1 MNREACL
8 QWVGSAFH
16 VELGETRRIG
26 LRLKEVKDKGSNGT
40 IEQFS
45 LLFEGE
51 EGDVYLQQN
60 SYRIV
65 HEHLGPQIWLIV
77 PIGNENGHYVY
88 EAAFSMMKS
97 VREEQADE

>member
-1 MNREACL
+1 MSQEGFV

-16 VELGETRRIG
+16 VELGDARRIR

-51 EGDVYLQQN
+51 EGDVYLPQN
-60 SYRIV
+60 SYRFV
-65 HEHLGPQIWLIV
+65 HEHLVPEIWLIV
-77 PIGNENGHYVY
+77 PIGKENGHYVY
-88 EAAFSMMKS
+88 EAAFSMMKA
-97 VREEQADE
+97 VREE